1 MNNINIKKKK
11 EEERK
16 EENVGSK
23 TEATSATVYFP
34 LWVMAELNVY
44 KKKKYL
50 IQISLNY
57 KLKM

>member
-1 MNNINIKKKK
+1 MNNITIKKKK

-50 IQISLNY
+50 IHF
-57 KLKM
+57 

>member
-1 MNNINIKKKK
+1 MNNITIKKKK

-16 EENVGSK
+16 EENVGGK
-23 TEATSATVYFP
+23 TEAASATVYFP

-44 KKKKYL
+44 KKVCL